1 VVKSRVD
8 GYWYVTRMR
17 ETANEFR
24 IFIGNQKE
32 RTHSGDLGIIGSIG
46 LILKLILT
54 NSTGFID

>member
-1 VVKSRVD
+1 
-8 GYWYVTRMR
+8 MR
-17 ETANEFR
+17 EIGKEFR

-32 RTHSGDLGIIGSIG
+32 RTHSGDLDINGSIG